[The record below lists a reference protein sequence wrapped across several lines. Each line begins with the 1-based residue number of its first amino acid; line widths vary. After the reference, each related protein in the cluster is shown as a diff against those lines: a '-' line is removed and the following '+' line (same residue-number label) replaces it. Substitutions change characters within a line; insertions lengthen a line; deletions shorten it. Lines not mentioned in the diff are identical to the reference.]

1 MRGRSARMRLAVGV
15 LVANVLVLGGLMA
28 GGFGTAGGQAK
39 GKKAAR
45 AALVDADRDRIG
57 RVRLEQRGRR
67 GPVRVSVNVRELSPG
82 FHGFHVH
89 ATGTCEGPDFVSA
102 GSHLNPPGAAHPAHA
117 GDMPVLLVAENGR
130 AAARFATDRFSIR
143 DLRDDD
149 GSAIIVHALPDNYA
163 NIPTDRYDPD
173 PDATTLGTGDA
184 GGRVACGV
192 VK

>member
-1 MRGRSARMRLAVGV
+1 MRGWSARVRLAIGV
-15 LVANVLVLGGLMA
+15 LAASVMVLGVLAA
-28 GGFGTAGGQAK
+28 GGLGTAGGKAK

-45 AALVDADRDRIG
+45 AALVDADGDRIG
-57 RVRLEQRGRR
+57 NVRLEQRAGR
-67 GPVRVSVNVRELSPG
+67 GPVRVSVNARELSPG

-89 ATGTCEGPDFVSA
+89 ATGKCEGPDFVSA
-102 GSHLNPPGAAHPAHA
+102 GSHLNPAGATHPAHA